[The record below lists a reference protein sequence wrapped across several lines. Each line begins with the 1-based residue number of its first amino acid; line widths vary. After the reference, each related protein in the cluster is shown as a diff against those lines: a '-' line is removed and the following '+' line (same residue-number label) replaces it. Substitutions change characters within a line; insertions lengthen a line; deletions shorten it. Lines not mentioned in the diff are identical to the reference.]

1 MYNII
6 SLDCDGRFLE
16 SKLLVDKEN
25 LRFVIEFVE
34 QLEKQELSLNEIQS
48 LIRLMEAIRS
58 MMGFMKFQ
66 ETEKSDFNEIL
77 KNLLNRAVSM
87 PPELHQINEVNE
99 VRDASDAS
107 DAAGAS
113 DVPDVPDA
121 STASEVP
128 EVFETSPLHLSSNPS
143 YDNNSPQEGDRD
155 EDEVVPVIDNSLR
168 WNEWRGIGQRIRS
181 SSILKSVFKGLLYL
195 LGITIVVFNV
205 FILIALIQSADLP
218 DKNPLCQPTASK
230 GYHIRD
236 WVNETSEKV
245 RYQMWKFNRWLET
258 RSNISVDSCP
268 VCPVCPTCQTCP
280 ECPTC
285 PKCPEVK
292 KNAGACDL
300 RAISDI
306 VSFMKGSIV

>member
-1 MYNII
+1 MVV
-6 SLDCDGRFLE
+6 FLE

-77 KNLLNRAVSM
+77 KNLLNRAVTM

-99 VRDASDAS
+99 VRDASDASDAS

-218 DKNPLCQPTASK
+218 DRNPLCQPTASK

-236 WVNETSEKV
+236 WVNETSEKM

-258 RSNISVDSCP
+258 RSNIRVDSCP
-268 VCPVCPTCQTCP
+268 VCPVCPTCQTCL

-292 KNAGACDL
+292 KDAEACDL
-300 RAISDI
+300 RGISDI